1 MQSIALVIHVALSI
15 AVIGLVL
22 IQHGKGAD
30 AGAAFGSGAS
40 STVFGARGAT
50 SFLTRITTILAG
62 CFFATSIALFY
73 MAANRDGVN
82 RSVTDGLQIEAP
94 AADTPAADL
103 PPVDGASD
111 GDAPAADLPSV
122 EGASDGDSPAADLP
136 PVDGASDGDASAA
149 DSAPVEGDGDVPAAP
164 AADENTD
171 LPAEPA
177 E

>member
-40 STVFGARGAT
+40 STVFGSKGSA

-73 MAANRDGVN
+73 MAANRDAGTG
-82 RSVTDGLQIEAP
+82 SVTDNLRTIEVP
-94 AADTPAADL
+94 AVEVPAIN
-103 PPVDGASD
+103 V
-111 GDAPAADLPSV
+111 
-122 EGASDGDSPAADLP
+122 
-136 PVDGASDGDASAA
+136 
-149 DSAPVEGDGDVPAAP
+149 DGDVPAG
-164 AADENTD
+164 ENTD
-171 LPAEPA
+171 LPKPVE
-177 E
+177 

>member
-40 STVFGARGAT
+40 STVFGARGAG
-50 SFLTRITTILAG
+50 SFLTRATTILAG

-73 MAANRDGVN
+73 MAANRDAGTG
-82 RSVTDGLQIEAP
+82 SVTDSLPAIEAP
-94 AADTPAADL
+94 AAADL
-103 PPVDGASD
+103 PPLS
-111 GDAPAADLPSV
+111 AD
-122 EGASDGDSPAADLP
+122 D
-136 PVDGASDGDASAA
+136 
-149 DSAPVEGDGDVPAAP
+149 DVPAI
-164 AADENTD
+164 
-171 LPAEPA
+171 PAEDAGSTDADIPKPA